1 LSKRKSDNL
10 PDIGLMPALPMKS
23 RSADATG
30 SYYPATANDD
40 FQSMAN
46 AKSQHLKLLLRDK
59 HRIQFYSIEGGVSE
73 GCFGLRSPLS
83 AKTSTKSFAVMQSFA
98 KEAQSCR
105 KLVPSF

>member
-1 LSKRKSDNL
+1 LSKGKSDNL

-46 AKSQHLKLLLRDK
+46 AKSRIYHYFFGISIGYSFIQLRV
-59 HRIQFYSIEGGVSE
+59 E
-73 GCFGLRSPLS
+73 
-83 AKTSTKSFAVMQSFA
+83 
-98 KEAQSCR
+98 
-105 KLVPSF
+105 